1 MLDLIDRP
9 LRAARALKALLSN
22 PDDTKEVFKLIDALS
37 SGPSPRMSEKMDANR
52 AGQRILADRPDLLAR
67 LQDRAALAELPEGSL
82 GRAYLAFM
90 TNGDLNPGFLVQASA
105 DGGLAH
111 GGKTDDDYL
120 GRRMRDQH
128 DLWHVVTGYQ
138 GDLLGEAS
146 LLAFTFAQ
154 TWNLGIG
161 VIVGAA
167 FATAGDPDATR
178 MFFDAFVRGA
188 RAAWLPAV
196 YWEEMLELPLD
207 EVRARLRVGPP
218 VVYEPF
224 WSKELPEGG
233 VLAAVKESNS
243 KVDAARA
250 QPRSPE
256 SPRSPFGGASRPVRP
271 RSVVASASASASS

>member
-9 LRAARALKALLSN
+9 VRAARALKALLAN

-37 SGPSPRMSEKMDANR
+37 SGPSPRLVEKMLANR
-52 AGQRILADRPDLLAR
+52 TGTRVLTEKPDLLAR
-67 LQDRAALAELPEGSL
+67 LQDRAVLAKLPEGSL

-90 TNGDLNPGFLVQASA
+90 STGDLNPAFLVQASA

-111 GGKTDDDYL
+111 GGATDDDYL

-167 FATAGDPDATR
+167 FATSGDPDATR
-178 MFFDAFVRGA
+178 MFLDAFVRGA

-196 YWEEMLELPLD
+196 LWEEMLDRPLD

-218 VVYEPF
+218 AVYEPF

-233 VLAAVKESNS
+233 VLAAVKESRPRG
-243 KVDAARA
+243 DATRA
-250 QPRSPE
+250 QPRSPAG
-256 SPRSPFGGASRPVRP
+256 PRSPFVGAPAWSAP
-271 RSVVASASASASS
+271 ASASASASS

>member
-1 MLDLIDRP
+1 MLAIIDRP
-9 LRAARALKALLSN
+9 VRAARALRALLEN

-37 SGPSPRMSEKMDANR
+37 SGPSPRLVEKMNASR
-52 AGQRILADRPDLLAR
+52 TGQRILSERPDLLAR
-67 LQDRAALAELPEGSL
+67 LQDRAALAKLPEGSL

-90 TNGDLNPGFLVQASA
+90 STGNLNPAFLVEASEE
-105 DGGLAH
+105 GGLAH
-111 GGKTDDDYL
+111 GGQTDDDYL

-146 LLAFTFAQ
+146 VLAFTFAQ

-178 MFFDAFVRGA
+178 MFLDAFVRGA

-196 YWEEMLELPLD
+196 EWEKLLDQPLD
-207 EVRARLRVGPP
+207 DVRARLRVGPP
-218 VVYEPF
+218 AVYEPF
-224 WSKELPEGG
+224 WSKELPKGG
-233 VLAAVKESNS
+233 VLAAVKEASP
-243 KVDAARA
+243 ARA
-250 QPRSPE
+250 QG
-256 SPRSPFGGASRPVRP
+256 PFGPSRA
-271 RSVVASASASASS
+271 RSDAASASASLSS